1 MQNHKLYSITFNAST
16 MNYDGLFYVD
26 SSDDTITNLKFNIR
40 DIDELLLNPQHEYMF
55 TDYTMFT
62 KLKNESTWDR
72 LNMEFFSITQIRNDE
87 YLICDDTDPI
97 TIRSYITVNKKSRMV
112 TRFIVCYTNVDCL
125 ALPHNSNKIYKFINN
140 KAYFTPFL
148 FENAHSGAFSS
159 AKSNG
164 SMRIENAQRCITEK
178 SWEEVFNI
186 QVKIEALNITSP
198 EPIVNPEPINR
209 NTVSGPPVILNNR
222 NTVNPKTINNIRQMN
237 KPPTQN
243 QPQTIIN
250 DGQMNHRNM
259 GAPKP
264 HNLRGLYTHI
274 KTSVL

>member
-87 YLICDDTDPI
+87 YLICDDTDAI

-125 ALPHNSNKIYKFINN
+125 ALPHNSNKIYKFMNN
-140 KAYFTPFL
+140 KAFFTPFL

-186 QVKIEALNITSP
+186 RSKIEALNITTFEKP
-198 EPIVNPEPINR
+198 EPIVNPIQINR
-209 NTVSGPPVILNNR
+209 NVM
-222 NTVNPKTINNIRQMN
+222 NPKTIHNIRQMN

-243 QPQTIIN
+243 QPLTIIN
-250 DGQMNHRNM
+250 DGQMNHRNI